1 LRNSILK
8 DLKWVRRTSV
18 RYFISGHRKKIH
30 FAGLSVLGIAVGFIA
45 VIVIIGIMNGLQQ
58 GYLRDIIEIDS
69 YHVRI
74 YPEDSRFLTSII
86 SDAAEFD
93 QTAYVFPFYELQGV
107 IRTPEGI
114 TEPCLIKGVPEDH
127 YLKDSGLSSEALIIS
142 GSFNIPTIDELVIGR
157 GLAAKSGLGTGA
169 SAELLFLGEG
179 RTINLVPLEKDT
191 IITGVFYSS
200 YPEIDTLICYANIQ
214 LLEKILPRSTPAVG
228 VKLKDIGKVD
238 SFAETV
244 RKIPGVD
251 SVETWKDRSKSL
263 YSALMLEKY
272 SMMFILFLIFI
283 VVSYNIKNSLERLIF
298 LQKKDIG
305 LLAAIGASKQ
315 SLVLTFALQGLYV
328 SLLGTGTGIVLGL
341 ITANNINVLLSL
353 IGTAYTAVSGMQ
365 SAFFS
370 YNFPVTV
377 VTSEVVIVA
386 FSVIAVSLLA
396 SWLAV
401 RKILRFEPVRI
412 LHYE

>member
-1 LRNSILK
+1 MQNSIFK
-8 DLKWVRRTSV
+8 DLQWVRRTSV

-30 FAGLSVLGIAVGFIA
+30 FAGLSVMGIAVGFVA

-58 GYLRDIIEIDS
+58 GYLRDIIEIDT
-69 YHVRI
+69 YHMRI
-74 YPEDSRFLTSII
+74 YPEDSVQLASLISEI
-86 SDAAEFD
+86 SDLDKAD
-93 QTAYVFPFYELQGV
+93 YVFPFYELQGV
-107 IRTPEGI
+107 IRTADGI
-114 TEPCLIKGVPEDH
+114 TEPCLIKGVPADH
-127 YLKDSGLSSEALIIS
+127 YARDSGLNSEALIIS
-142 GSFNIPTIDELVIGR
+142 GSFSIPTIDEIVIGR
-157 GLAAKSGLGTGA
+157 GLASSSGMGTGS

-179 RTINLVPLEKDT
+179 KTINLVPLEKKT
-191 IITGVFYSS
+191 VITGVFYSG
-200 YPEIDTLICYANIQ
+200 YPEIDTLICYANI
-214 LLEKILPRSTPAVG
+214 LLLDKILPRSTPTIG
-228 VKLKDIGKVD
+228 VKLKDINRID

-244 RKIPGVD
+244 RKIPGVA

-328 SLLGTGTGIVLGL
+328 SLLGTGAGIVLGL
-341 ITANNINVLLSL
+341 LTANNVNVILSM
-353 IGTAYTAVSGMQ
+353 IGTAYAAVTGMQ

-370 YNFPVTV
+370 YNFPVAV

-386 FSVIAVSLLA
+386 LSVIAVSLLA